1 MTTTEAA
8 GREPGR
14 PPHMVRFG
22 TTDLWVSRICQG
34 TAFRNMPRSPDN
46 EVGLRVLQ
54 HCLDVGQ
61 NFFDSSNGYGM
72 GGSEELLGKAIA
84 GRRDEAVVCTKL
96 VRHDVPAGAK
106 EDDTFE
112 PARYTR
118 DLVFAN
124 TDRALSRL
132 GTNFVD
138 LILLHHRD
146 GVDDRL
152 KRLNPRAAKRTTG
165 LSGDSPPTPPEEII
179 DTMDALVQSG
189 RARYWGVSGRIG
201 EEVEE
206 LLEICERSGKA
217 PVSCLQNGYSL
228 IDRAMETEGLFPLL
242 GRTGLGV
249 QAIGPHSAGVLAR
262 PAAEVAVSPAVAE
275 LGPALSDLIG
285 VADGV
290 AADLGV
296 PRSQVNVAW
305 VLSHPEIT
313 TALAA
318 AETPEHVDDNLAGAM
333 LDLPAGAIETLN
345 AASDRFRDLLEEA
358 RERSDAS

>member
-8 GREPGR
+8 GGESGR
-14 PPHMVRFG
+14 PSHMVKFG

-96 VRHDVPAGAK
+96 VRHDVPAGAT

-112 PARYTR
+112 PVRYTR
-118 DLVFAN
+118 ELVFEN

-132 GTNFVD
+132 GTDYVD

-152 KRLNPRAAKRTTG
+152 KRLNPMAAKRTMG
-165 LSGDSPPTPPEEII
+165 LSGDSPPTPPEEIV
-179 DTMDALVQSG
+179 DMMDALVQSG
-189 RARYWGVSGRIG
+189 RARHWGVSGRIG

-206 LLEICERSGKA
+206 LLEISERSGKSSVA
-217 PVSCLQNGYSL
+217 CLQNGYSL
-228 IDRAMETEGLFPLL
+228 IDRAAEAEGLFPLL
-242 GRTGLGV
+242 RRTGLGV
-249 QAIGPHSAGVLAR
+249 QAVGPHSGGILSR
-262 PAAEVAVSPAVAE
+262 PAAEVLVSLGVAD
-275 LGPALSDLIG
+275 LGQALSDLTG

-305 VLSHPEIT
+305 VLSNPEIT

-318 AETPEHVDDNLAGAM
+318 AETPEHVDDNIAGAM
-333 LDLPAGAIETLN
+333 LELPAKAIETLN
-345 AASDRFRDLLEEA
+345 AASDRFKDLKEA
-358 RERSDAS
+358 LERSDAS